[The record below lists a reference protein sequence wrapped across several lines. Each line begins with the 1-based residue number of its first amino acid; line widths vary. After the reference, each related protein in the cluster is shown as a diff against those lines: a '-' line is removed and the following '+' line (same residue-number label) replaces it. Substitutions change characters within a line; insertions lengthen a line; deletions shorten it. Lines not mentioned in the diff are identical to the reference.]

1 MHAPYMH
8 HCQQPL
14 AVFPFIPSPC
24 HSHTIHPSLITLSDI
39 DPPSGDAMVPLSLS
53 TGSAVTSSPTESSA
67 PLYQPKV
74 STWGA
79 FPRPNN
85 ISEAYGG
92 GRNIAPG
99 QVFRGGS
106 SIRVV
111 FDVVEI
117 TCFIYTQ
124 YDLIRH

>member
-1 MHAPYMH
+1 MLHTSVAVTPVSV
-8 HCQQPL
+8 PL
-14 AVFPFIPSPC
+14 
-24 HSHTIHPSLITLSDI
+24 HSFTHITPSLITLLCTA

-106 SIRVV
+106 FSLGQ
-111 FDVVEI
+111 
-117 TCFIYTQ
+117 C
-124 YDLIRH
+124 LML